1 MTETNR
7 IEFKRQYTD
16 DLDIEKEVIA
26 FLNYREGGI
35 IYIGIDDSGKPVGV
49 EDIDNTVLKI
59 KDKIRKNVSPSPMGL
74 FDVLIQK
81 IDDVDVIKIFLASGS
96 EKPYYK
102 TKYGM
107 STRGCYIRVGTA
119 AEPMPT
125 SMIEDLFAC
134 RVRNSLKNIPSPRQ
148 KLTFRQLH
156 IYYESKSLMLNDAFE
171 QTLDLLTDD
180 GRYNYVAFLL
190 ADENNVSIKVAKY
203 SGTDRTDLISN
214 NEYGYC
220 SLLKATDLVIDKLN
234 TENYVFTHKTEKFR
248 VDTPMWDRLAVREA
262 VINAIVHNDYT
273 REVPPKF
280 EIFSDR
286 LEITSYGTIPNGM
299 TEDEFF
305 SGVSLPR
312 NKELMRVFRDVEMVE
327 ALGSGMPIILRKY
340 TRKSYEFMTHFIR
353 LTFSA
358 IDEDVPKM
366 SPKCPQNVVRND
378 TKSGADYTTIGI
390 TDTNNIH
397 KNDTKTRREMIVAV
411 IKDNKYISL
420 SAIAKHLGL
429 SIITTKRELAEMRH
443 IVQHVGPTRGGHWE
457 FL

>member
-1 MTETNR
+1 
-7 IEFKRQYTD
+7 
-16 DLDIEKEVIA
+16 
-26 FLNYREGGI
+26 
-35 IYIGIDDSGKPVGV
+35 
-49 EDIDNTVLKI
+49 
-59 KDKIRKNVSPSPMGL
+59 
-74 FDVLIQK
+74 
-81 IDDVDVIKIFLASGS
+81 
-96 EKPYYK
+96 
-102 TKYGM
+102 
-107 STRGCYIRVGTA
+107 
-119 AEPMPT
+119 
-125 SMIEDLFAC
+125 
-134 RVRNSLKNIPSPRQ
+134 
-148 KLTFRQLH
+148 
-156 IYYESKSLMLNDAFE
+156 
-171 QTLDLLTDD
+171 
-180 GRYNYVAFLL
+180 
-190 ADENNVSIKVAKY
+190 
-203 SGTDRTDLISN
+203 LISN

-366 SPKCPQNVVRND
+366 SPKCPQNVPKNVPKNV
-378 TKSGADYTTIGI
+378 TI
-390 TDTNNIH
+390 NVP
-397 KNDTKTRREMIVAV
+397 KNETQKRREMIVNL
-411 IKDNKYISL
+411 IRDNNEISL
-420 SAIAKHLGL
+420 SAIAKNLEL
-429 SIITTKRELAEMRH
+429 NVKTVKRELAEMRH
-443 IVQHVGPTRGGHWE
+443 MVQHVGPTRGGHWE